1 MTADQWLL
9 LGTCAAQLALAFV
22 VLTRSRGGRT
32 AIPLV
37 LLCLDIFTWNI
48 TKLAFDLT
56 GAPVWRWLEIAA
68 LPMMT
73 PLGIHFILAFIG
85 QSRRA
90 WTWLTLVYLVFA
102 GFSAAALVGLL
113 FPRWGDAIASGLP
126 MAILACAVPAVLV
139 TFVGLIRY
147 LRRVSE
153 PGEQA
158 RGWMLLTALLISSD
172 LLFTELA
179 ARIGLAL
186 PRLGNVGALVGTLAM
201 TLVLLRFPLLERH
214 IPSFVALLG
223 SALAV
228 LATLACMAA
237 LRLGHGALA
246 LVLCGIFAA
255 AAFLALRQSIAIYGR
270 RRKKQGRLA
279 HQGRFS
285 VQMAH
290 DLRNPLAALK
300 GAAQYLREEV
310 RQGRPLEHQDEY
322 LDLMIAQIER
332 LARTVDEHQRMGRL
346 QLERVQRPLND
357 LVQGIL
363 CLRAL
368 ANDPRIALSLDLSP
382 RVSTCSVDADL
393 LARALENLCQNAV
406 EAMPEGGRLTVRTVL
421 EESGGILLS
430 ISDTGCGMDP
440 RTQERATDAFYTT
453 KRQGTGLGLSF
464 ARDVVEGHGGQLLL
478 VSELGLG
485 TTVNVRLPRD

>member
-9 LGTCAAQLALAFV
+9 LGTCAAQLALAFI

-32 AIPLV
+32 AVPLV

-48 TKLAFDLT
+48 AKLAFDLT

-68 LPMMT
+68 LPIMT

-85 QSRRA
+85 RSRAA
-90 WTWLTLVYLVFA
+90 WRWLTMIYLLF
-102 GFSAAALVGLL
+102 GGLGAAALVGLL
-113 FPRWGDAIASGLP
+113 FPRWSDAIASVLP
-126 MAILACAVPAVLV
+126 QTILACAIPTITV
-139 TFVGLIRY
+139 TFVGLVRY
-147 LRRVSE
+147 LRKVSE

-158 RGWMLLTALLISSD
+158 RGWMLLTALIISSD
-172 LLFTELA
+172 LLCTELA
-179 ARIGLAL
+179 ARMGLAV

-214 IPSFVALLG
+214 IPSLVALLA
-223 SALAV
+223 SALAA
-228 LATLACMAA
+228 LATLACMLA

-246 LVLCGIFAA
+246 VVLCAIFAA
-255 AAFLALRQSIAIYGR
+255 AAFLALRQSISIYGR
-270 RRKKQGRLA
+270 RRKRQGRLA

-310 RQGRPLEHQDEY
+310 RQGRPLAQQDEY

-332 LARTVDEHQRMGRL
+332 LERTVDEHQRMGRL
-346 QLERVQRPLND
+346 QLQRVPRPLND
-357 LVQGIL
+357 LVRDIMS
-363 CLRAL
+363 LRAV
-368 ANDPRIALSLDLSP
+368 ANDPRIALALELSP
-382 RVSTCSVDADL
+382 LVPECAVDADL
-393 LARALENLCQNAV
+393 LARALENLCQNAI
-406 EAMPEGGRLTVRTVL
+406 EAMPEGGRLVVKTSL
-421 EESGGILLS
+421 EESGNVLLS

-453 KRQGTGLGLSF
+453 KRHGTGLGLSF
-464 ARDVVEGHGGQLLL
+464 ARDVVEGHGGQLQLA
-478 VSELGLG
+478 SERGRG